1 MSLEKLKRA
10 VYERNMRGF
19 VATLM
24 VLVLTMAFL
33 PLQIPFAQHNESSH
47 AATTIS
53 DAAMQDIEPNCCDM
67 PMNAMHHTGT
77 HCFLDCPVFSYH
89 SGIYFDA
96 HAVRY
101 PNAANDRLVSETA
114 SAHFRPPIFI

>member
-1 MSLEKLKRA
+1 
-10 VYERNMRGF
+10 MRGF

-24 VLVLTMAFL
+24 VLVLTMALL
-33 PLQIPFAQHNESSH
+33 PLQMPFAQHNEPSH
-47 AATTIS
+47 AATILS
-53 DAAMQDIEPNCCDM
+53 DAGMQNIESGCCDM
-67 PMNAMHHTGT
+67 PMNAMHHAGA
-77 HCFLDCPVFSYH
+77 HCFLDCPVFAYH

-101 PNAANDRLVSETA
+101 PNVANDRLVSETA